1 MDFANICR
9 LCLQERGR
17 MRNVSEYQSDFFK
30 IIFSS
35 ILQIEV
41 IPDDQLPQKI
51 CWQCISALTK
61 LNNTVLEFRSNDL
74 KLRNQLR
81 QMAQVKVEIAE
92 DEQEVDPISI
102 IKCEAVEV
110 APDETTTQQDEDS
123 EATLDADEQD
133 DVISPAYEEHEGYQ
147 PSELVEVDLTV
158 NGAGSVQNKIPEII
172 NPKGKPGRPRVRP
185 IIVRRKGVFGRRPIH
200 PRDPKAPRKD
210 EKRCYIC
217 MSDIFESAEALFYH
231 LNSHADQLPY
241 TCTICVR
248 ETVVIKQITTLN
260 IHKRMHLL
268 PVACSHCDKRFVS
281 DSSLKM
287 HLTTQ
292 HQELDAT
299 SAAPMPCPTCGK
311 EFLSEKAL
319 KFHMHSHNQQGS
331 CEICGKVYYAKHKLK
346 RHIQRVHEKSTK
358 VECQICHKTLNGL
371 DVLQSHMKHMH
382 SDEKMQCKYCPR
394 TYTCKASLL
403 HHEKRHETL
412 PEGKEISKD
421 WKEYYTYVDDEST
434 NGVRRKKCNLCGIVV
449 LGIGAHLTQVHFPKK
464 FACDL
469 CEAEFRDKR
478 ALAVHKL
485 EHSKGKFL
493 KCPICDR
500 EFTEPRYL
508 MNHLKTKKH
517 RDHPLAQNTE
527 WLNEMTSSVVKT
539 PKRTQLK
546 TVTRPPQ
553 PDEHQVAVDGLEM
566 FEQDWSDSI

>member
-1 MDFANICR
+1 MDFAKICR

-61 LNNTVLEFRSNDL
+61 LNNTVLEFRGNDL
-74 KLRNQLR
+74 KLRNQLS

-92 DEQEVDPISI
+92 DKQEVDPISI

-133 DVISPAYEEHEGYQ
+133 DVNSPAYEEHEGYQ

-158 NGAGSVQNKIPEII
+158 DRAGSVQNKIPEII

-217 MSDIFESAEALFYH
+217 MSDIFESAEALFHH

-241 TCTICVR
+241 TCTICLR

-268 PVACSHCDKRFVS
+268 PEKCPHCDKRFS
-281 DSSLKM
+281 GKHNIELHILM
-287 HLTTQ
+287 L
-292 HQELDAT
+292 HQEL
-299 SAAPMPCPTCGK
+299 APQDESPAPCPTCGK
-311 EFLSEKAL
+311 VFLSEKAL
-319 KFHMHSHNQQGS
+319 RFHMHSHNQRIA
-331 CEICGKVYYAKHKLK
+331 CEICGKMYHSKTKL
-346 RHIQRVHEKSTK
+346 RVHIRRVHEKTGK
-358 VECQICHKTLNGL
+358 VECHICHKMLNSL
-371 DVLQSHMKHMH
+371 DAVQSHINIMH
-382 SDEKMQCKYCPR
+382 TNEKVQCKYCPK
-394 TYTCKASLL
+394 TYTSKTSLRL
-403 HHEKRHETL
+403 HEKRHETI
-412 PEGKEISKD
+412 PEGKEMSND
-421 WKEYYTYVDDEST
+421 WKQFYTFVEGNEDLKPSA
-434 NGVRRKKCNLCGIVV
+434 RMKRCNLCGATV
-449 LGIGAHLTQVHFPKK
+449 LQIGTHLAKRHFPK
-464 FACDL
+464 
-469 CEAEFRDKR
+469 EFRCAQCETNFSDRK
-478 ALAVHKL
+478 ALEVHML
-485 EHSKGKFL
+485 EHSVGKFL
-493 KCPICDR
+493 KCPICEH
-500 EFTEPRYL
+500 EFTERKYL
-508 MNHLKTKKH
+508 VKHLKTKKH
-517 RDHPLAQNTE
+517 RDHPLAQNTD
-527 WLNEMTSSVVKT
+527 WLDAKYPSTV
-539 PKRTQLK
+539 PKRIK
-546 TVTRPPQ
+546 S
-553 PDEHQVAVDGLEM
+553 EGGAVQEVQSAV
-566 FEQDWSDSI
+566 ESIGTFAQE